1 MFKTIQYENYIYI
14 FQLINRSLFPKSY
27 QHGKSTFIALNF
39 IKHAITKHFLSFWM
53 FTNIIIIDVIR
64 NIFLSWH
71 VVWMITLYILLLLT
85 IDDAWRDLWQHTR
98 AEKWCRPI
106 IYEILWNT
114 FFETIK
120 WIFISYSKNLQIHFD
135 LRFHAFQ

>member
-1 MFKTIQYENYIYI
+1 MNPNLGKYRYFYCIKFHKTCHH
-14 FQLINRSLFPKSY
+14 K
-27 QHGKSTFIALNF
+27 TFFLN
-39 IKHAITKHFLSFWM
+39 FWM

-106 IYEILWNT
+106 IYEILW
-114 FFETIK
+114 FYGIPFETMK
-120 WIFISYSKNLQIHFD
+120 WIFIIYSQDLEIHLD
-135 LRFHAFQ
+135 LRFKQFNNEQISDKILKRILFEIH

>member
-1 MFKTIQYENYIYI
+1 
-14 FQLINRSLFPKSY
+14 
-27 QHGKSTFIALNF
+27 
-39 IKHAITKHFLSFWM
+39 M

-85 IDDAWRDLWQHTR
+85 IDDAWRDLWQDTR

-114 FFETIK
+114 FWNNK
-120 WIFISYSKNLQIHFD
+120 MNIHFIFTKSSNTSWFEISCISIKIEFFKFD
-135 LRFHAFQ
+135 INFSIYIFWSIVWISTMKFVIQEIMNITYHK